1 MARIVLKDN
10 CLRLPR
16 IPVSVLRL
24 LKGGRSPRI
33 TRFGSNWQTDRTH
46 QGVLPRSTFVLID
59 NKVVAGLF
67 AAVTLFDEHVFV
79 PSHRNYGINM
89 QYGSFIGRR

>member
-1 MARIVLKDN
+1 MDGAR
-10 CLRLPR
+10 
-16 IPVSVLRL
+16 
-24 LKGGRSPRI
+24 GGRNSCSESGR
-33 TRFGSNWQTDRTH
+33 
-46 QGVLPRSTFVLID
+46 RSATFVLID